1 MGFSMNI
8 LVVSKNSIP
17 AINQTIPD
25 WKAQNNPNIIVAHP
39 DQIEESFDVDVIISM
54 GVAVM
59 EETWRAI
66 EKFNATL
73 YCYNWDCYEW
83 VWTNPRRGEY
93 DYKRYGDLLHL
104 AKEIW
109 VPSECTGKRTTQWW
123 RLENWVVIRSSCPWW
138 EHDNIRDKGYALCC
152 LRQIPDP
159 KWGQFAKA
167 CEELGIPYKMTR
179 HQQSYASYQDIVAGC
194 RFLVSDL
201 NELSTGGLT
210 LLEGYYHGK
219 PCLLSDSPWH
229 GGRDYMGDRATYFKH
244 GDFEDFKNKLWEMYT
259 AREPAYKGYSKVAA
273 DHKEYITTNFSS
285 ERMVSE
291 MLERMS

>member
-1 MGFSMNI
+1 MNI

-25 WKAQNNPNIIVAHP
+25 WESQNNPNIIVAHP

-59 EETWRAI
+59 EETWKAI
-66 EKFNATL
+66 QKFYDASL

-83 VWTNPRRGEY
+83 VWANPRRREY
-93 DYKRYGDLLHL
+93 DYLRYGELLHL

-109 VPSECTGKRTTQWW
+109 IPSECTGKRTTQWW
-123 RLENWVVIRSSCPWW
+123 GLENWHVIRSSCPWW
-138 EHDNIRDKGYALCC
+138 EHDNIRDDGYALCT

-159 KWGQFAKA
+159 AWGRFAQA
-167 CEELGIPYKMTR
+167 CEEVGIPYKMTQ
-179 HQQSYASYQDIVAGC
+179 HQQSYSSYQDIVAGC

-210 LLEGYYHGK
+210 LMEGYYHGK

-229 GGRDYMGDRATYFKH
+229 GGRDYLGDRATYFDH
-244 GDFEDFKNKLWEMYT
+244 TSFDDFKDKLWEMFNT
-259 AREPAYKGYSKVAA
+259 PKNVSD

-285 ERMVSE
+285 ERMVNE
-291 MLERMS
+291 ILERIT